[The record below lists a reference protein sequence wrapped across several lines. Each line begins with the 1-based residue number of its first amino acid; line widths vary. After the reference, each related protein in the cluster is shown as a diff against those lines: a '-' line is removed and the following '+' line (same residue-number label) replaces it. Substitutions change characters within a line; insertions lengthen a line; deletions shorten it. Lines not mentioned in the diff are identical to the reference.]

1 MIKDKLFAYSWNI
14 DDNEENRT
22 VIRIYGLDSDNL
34 STCVVITDFTP
45 YVYVELPI
53 TINWND
59 TRANML
65 GKKIDEIC
73 GKYKPLKKSL
83 VMKKKLYYG
92 NVRKVDESYNYKLYP
107 YLIIAVIIIILLLI
121 FQTKFL

>member
-1 MIKDKLFAYSWNI
+1 MIKDKFFAYSWNI

-53 TINWND
+53 SINWND

-73 GKYKPLKKSL
+73 GKCKPLKKSL

-92 NVRKVDESYNYKLYP
+92 NVRKVDDTYNYKLYP
-107 YLIIAVIIIILLLI
+107 YLIIEVP
-121 FQTKFL
+121 K